1 MKTRVFVILT
11 MCAIFLSSCEEPL
24 TLAGFIF
31 KNQELPGNCRRVSVK
46 PGEKLPCGVKSNPF
60 VSSERQFLD
69 CFARMLVDDESLV
82 AATRSALFSLYRE
95 KGEIGIC
102 GLEFDSETSASQAAV
117 LLRKKN
123 TNIKRFAI
131 FQKGR
136 IVILLWRDDET
147 DTSFDRLKEMIVARI
162 K

>member
-1 MKTRVFVILT
+1 MRVFAILLT
-11 MCAIFLSSCEEPL
+11 MCVVFLSSCREPL

-31 KNQELPGNCRRVSVK
+31 KDQELPGNCRIVSVK
-46 PGEKLPCGVKSNPF
+46 PGEELPCGIKSNPF

-82 AATRSALFSLYRE
+82 AATRSALFSLYKE
-95 KGEIGIC
+95 KGEIGVC
-102 GLEFDSETSASQAAV
+102 GLEFDSETSASQTAT
-117 LLRKKN
+117 LLREKN
-123 TNIKRFAI
+123 TDVKRFAI

-136 IVILLWRDDET
+136 IAILLWRDDET
-147 DTSFDRLKEMIVARI
+147 DTCFDRLKEAIEARI

>member
-1 MKTRVFVILT
+1 MRIFAILT
-11 MCAIFLSSCEEPL
+11 ICAVFLSSCEEPL

-46 PGEKLPCGVKSNPF
+46 PGEELPCGVKGNPF

-69 CFARMLVDDESLV
+69 CFARMLVEVDDESLV

-102 GLEFDSETSASQAAV
+102 GLEFESETSASQAAV

-123 TNIKRFAI
+123 TVVCRGNPYA
-131 FQKGR
+131 
-136 IVILLWRDDET
+136 ET
-147 DTSFDRLKEMIVARI
+147 NSRESFKLAYSL
-162 K
+162 